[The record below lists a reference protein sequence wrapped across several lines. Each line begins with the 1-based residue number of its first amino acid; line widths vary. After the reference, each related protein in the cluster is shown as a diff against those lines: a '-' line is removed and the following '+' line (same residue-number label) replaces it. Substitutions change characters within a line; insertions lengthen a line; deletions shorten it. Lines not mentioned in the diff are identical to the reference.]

1 MAARHRSRERAL
13 QMLYQWDLTKAQP
26 EQVMQAYWGSV
37 SRGEDQKEALE
48 DPFAN
53 RLLEGVAGRIQ
64 QIDELI
70 KKHAANW
77 RLERMS
83 TVDRSILRMAVFE
96 MLEDASLAPVV
107 INEAVE
113 IGRRFSARESAGFLN
128 GVLDAIRKSL
138 DETGS
143 ARVLSPPVA

>member
-26 EQVMQAYWGSV
+26 EQVIQAYWGSV
-37 SRGEDQKEALE
+37 SRGEEQTEALE

-53 RLLEGVAGRIQ
+53 RLLEGVTGRIQ
-64 QIDELI
+64 QIDALI
-70 KKHAANW
+70 QEHAANW

-83 TVDRSILRMAVFE
+83 TVDRCILRMAVFE
-96 MLEDASLAPVV
+96 MLEDTRLAPVV
-107 INEAVE
+107 INEAIE
-113 IGRRFSARESAGFLN
+113 IGRRFSSQESAGFLN

-138 DETGS
+138 DETGPTHVI
-143 ARVLSPPVA
+143 APPCA

>member
-1 MAARHRSRERAL
+1 
-13 QMLYQWDLTKAQP
+13 
-26 EQVMQAYWGSV
+26 
-37 SRGEDQKEALE
+37 LE

-70 KKHAANW
+70 QKHAANW

-113 IGRRFSARESAGFLN
+113 IGRRFSAQESAGFLN

>member
-26 EQVMQAYWGSV
+26 EQVIQAYWGSV
-37 SRGEDQKEALE
+37 SRDEDQKEASE

-70 KKHAANW
+70 QKHAANW

-143 ARVLSPPVA
+143 ARVFSPPLA